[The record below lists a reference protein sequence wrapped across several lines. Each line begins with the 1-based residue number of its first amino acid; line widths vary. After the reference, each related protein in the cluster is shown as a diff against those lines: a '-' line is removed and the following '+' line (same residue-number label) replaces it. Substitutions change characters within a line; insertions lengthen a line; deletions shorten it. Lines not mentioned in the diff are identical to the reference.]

1 MTSTRPD
8 PHVLA
13 WAEARCHKLYSGEE
27 LAHRSCGVAM
37 AETFGRDPRSYQAL
51 RRGGLT
57 GTGTCGALQGG
68 LLVLGEVFGS
78 SSITAPATPDLV
90 RAAAR
95 YQDLTNAWF
104 GHGRSTVCNDLT
116 SEFADFR
123 SPERHQWCTEI
134 ASSMARI
141 VATVICELGG
151 SVEQLP
157 EPQS

>member
-1 MTSTRPD
+1 MTSIPPD

-13 WAEARCHKLYSGEE
+13 WAESRCRKLYSGDE

-57 GTGTCGALQGG
+57 GAGTCGALQGG

-78 SSITAPATPDLV
+78 PKPTAPATPELV

-95 YQDLTNAWF
+95 YQDLTHAWF
-104 GHGRSTVCNDLT
+104 GNGRSTVCHDLT

-157 EPQS
+157 EPKT